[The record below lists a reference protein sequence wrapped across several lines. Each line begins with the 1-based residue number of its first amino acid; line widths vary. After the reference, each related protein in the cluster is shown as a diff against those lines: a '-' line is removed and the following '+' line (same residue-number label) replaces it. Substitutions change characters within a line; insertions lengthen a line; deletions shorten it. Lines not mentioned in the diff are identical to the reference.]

1 MKKVG
6 RRHNL
11 SKDEDEKPPI
21 ATVQLE
27 GQTYG
32 QVILVTSSNNNK
44 IAFQN
49 HKGMLRYS
57 YIHSYSYSHI
67 CNNIR
72 INYIHNLCFPISAI
86 VEKHK
91 LYNFLIKSQNEV

>member
-1 MKKVG
+1 MKKAG

-21 ATVQLE
+21 ATVQVE

-44 IAFQN
+44 IAFQK
-49 HKGMLRYS
+49 HKDMLRYS
-57 YIHSYSYSHI
+57 YIHSYMPGASLR
-67 CNNIR
+67 N
-72 INYIHNLCFPISAI
+72 SAHGKGH
-86 VEKHK
+86 EEGGLAYAKA
-91 LYNFLIKSQNEV
+91 